1 MIEDGDDLK
10 VLQDCFCF
18 VRSNGFAG
26 LSSSESEE
34 TIIRLGGFLLK
45 CWWVGVGDCCA

>member
-10 VLQDCFCF
+10 ALQDCLCF
-18 VRSNGFAG
+18 VRSNGFAV

-45 CWWVGVGDCCA
+45 GWWGGVGDSSA